1 MTDTP
6 EPGWLPDPDGG
17 GFNRWWDGK
26 HFTKRVQGEPPK
38 LSAKETVA
46 GPLEAPDP
54 IPYPTGS
61 ARRRPPA
68 VPKTTTVVVKEPLPE
83 PEEEQEE
90 IPDATAAAV
99 WPLPS
104 TIAAV
109 VSGLGLVGAFLLPL
123 GRLPL
128 VIAALGLAGS
138 VVALVLA
145 ITNDERRFVAIWG
158 IGIGAVGVIV
168 GATISMLG

>member
-6 EPGWLPDPDGG
+6 EAGWLPDPDGG

-38 LSAKETVA
+38 AQKK
-46 GPLEAPDP
+46 
-54 IPYPTGS
+54 
-61 ARRRPPA
+61 
-68 VPKTTTVVVKEPLPE
+68 KTTTVVVKEPLLTE
-83 PEEEQEE
+83 PVVTEPVDEYVEEPGKDDET
-90 IPDATAAAV
+90 PDATVASA
-99 WPLPS
+99 WPIPS

-109 VSGLGLVGAFLLPL
+109 ISGLGTVAAFLLPL

-128 VIAALGLAGS
+128 VIAALGVVGS

-145 ITNDERRFVAIWG
+145 INNNERRVVAVWGMG
-158 IGIGAVGVIV
+158 IGLVGVVSGVTV
-168 GATISMLG
+168 GMLD